1 VAEMSQN
8 RVKPLNNNNKI
19 RKLEGMQELRRLLV
33 QGDSPADI
41 QIKLNLSPRTYY
53 RWLNSVFSKDI
64 EVLRKINER
73 EILTQC
79 ALLKDRLNDV
89 YMTLDEM
96 SKNTEL
102 DAEARISA
110 CITRANIARSIPKLF
125 SEGPSFIAL
134 QEKKREEAT
143 AKSMMQRLEEGWRSQ
158 MAEQNSS
165 GFDATNTA
173 FRRNMHDATDDDADS
188 EEKEQREEEDGEA
201 AKKEDWWTK

>member
-1 VAEMSQN
+1 LAQN
-8 RVKPLNNNNKI
+8 GVKPLNNNNNNSKI

-89 YMTLDEM
+89 YMTLDEI
-96 SKNTEL
+96 SKNPEL
-102 DAEARISA
+102 DPEQRIAA
-110 CITRANIARSIPKLF
+110 CVTRANVARSIPKLF

-134 QEKKREEAT
+134 QEKKRQEAT

-158 MAEQNSS
+158 MAEQNSR
-165 GFDATNTA
+165 FDATNTA
-173 FRRNMHDATDDDADS
+173 FSRNMHDADS
-188 EEKEQREEEDGEA
+188 EEQEREEEQREEEDGEA
-201 AKKEDWWTK
+201 AAKKEDWWTK